1 MIKDTKEHTHP
12 DTLHASSQAL
22 NFKNED
28 VLRESHKIQ
37 NIFITMVFAVFFIV
51 NAALAF
57 FVINWS
63 RNASILMF
71 AFLVFFNFS
80 FSLMFSK
87 RVLSFVVEPDKL
99 PKLESLTSEPKVAI
113 LYATMNDVVPESLTS
128 IQQTYPSDV
137 YVLDDST
144 SQEKREIVDRIADG
158 RGFRILRREH
168 RQGFKAGAINNW
180 IQNHGHD
187 YEYIV
192 LLDSDSYLPPDWVG
206 NALEYAE
213 HPSNS
218 GVAVFQGLINIW
230 NLDNRFIRT
239 LSPLHVL
246 GQDIWEKRLAN
257 RLDAVF
263 CYGHNVLVRMDP
275 VREIGGF
282 IEGYVSEDFATA
294 TRLAEKGYKS
304 RFVPIHTYEAM
315 PENIRGFIKR
325 QNKWTRGSMEFFSF
339 ARASNLSLIQR
350 LLLLQ
355 TPLGHLAY
363 IVIMATMFL
372 TIYGYYSTTEHLIAF
387 ASNLV
392 ATRMLYILSIPLFRY
407 VIATSIVS
415 GILIRV
421 KLHQLGVSNSTF
433 MRHQLLS
440 KAIGAIMLPYEV
452 KTILKY
458 VVNQKLSFPVTP
470 KSETPLSFR
479 ETLSISKVTILIM
492 ALLTIG
498 LIWINPL
505 GLIYNVT
512 WLTPFFI
519 SPIII
524 YHFSKATYVDTTREN
539 DFEMISMND
548 VTISASCIN
557 SQSEK
562 VSIFLNSITQSVT
575 TM

>member
-1 MIKDTKEHTHP
+1 MIKDTKEHTYP
-12 DTLHASSQAL
+12 DTLHASAQAI
-22 NFKNED
+22 NFENGN
-28 VLRESHKIQ
+28 VLRESHKTQ
-37 NIFITMVFAVFFIV
+37 KIFITTVFTVFFIL
-51 NAALAF
+51 NAALAL

-71 AFLVFFNFS
+71 AFLTFFNFS
-80 FSLMFSK
+80 FSLTFSK
-87 RVLSFVVEPDKL
+87 RVLSFFVEPDKL
-99 PKLESLTSEPKVAI
+99 PKLEYLTSEPKVAI
-113 LYATMNDVVPESLTS
+113 LYATMNDVVPVSLTS
-128 IQQTYPSDV
+128 IVQTYPSDV

-144 SQEKREIVDRIADG
+144 SQEKREIVDRIAEG
-158 RGFRILRREH
+158 KGFRVLRREH

-180 IQNHGHD
+180 IQKHGRD
-187 YEYIV
+187 YDYIV

-206 NALEYAE
+206 SALEYAE

-218 GVAVFQGLINIW
+218 GVAIFQGLINIW
-230 NLDNRFIRT
+230 NLDNGFIRT
-239 LSPLHVL
+239 LSSLHVL
-246 GQDIWEKRLAN
+246 GQDVWEKRLAN

-263 CYGHNVLVRMDP
+263 CYGHNVLVRMGP
-275 VREIGGF
+275 VREMGGF
-282 IEGYVSEDFATA
+282 VEGYVSEDFATA
-294 TRLAEKGYKS
+294 AKLAERGQKS

-339 ARASNLSLIQR
+339 ARTPNLSLIQR

-355 TPLGHLAY
+355 TPLGHLSY
-363 IVIMATMFL
+363 VIIMATMFL

-392 ATRMLYILSIPLFRY
+392 ATKMLYILSIPLFQY

-415 GILIRV
+415 GVLIRV
-421 KLHQLGVSNSTF
+421 KLHRLSVGNSTF

-458 VVNQKLSFPVTP
+458 AINQKLSFPVTP
-470 KSETPLSFR
+470 KSEAPLSFR
-479 ETLSISKVTILIM
+479 ETLSLTKATIFIM

-505 GLIYNVT
+505 GLIYNLT

-524 YHFSKATYVDTTREN
+524 YYFSKANNADTTREHG
-539 DFEMISMND
+539 FEIMSMND
-548 VTISASCIN
+548 VMVNVSCIN

-562 VSIFLNSITQSVT
+562 VSIFLNTITQST
-575 TM
+575 NTP